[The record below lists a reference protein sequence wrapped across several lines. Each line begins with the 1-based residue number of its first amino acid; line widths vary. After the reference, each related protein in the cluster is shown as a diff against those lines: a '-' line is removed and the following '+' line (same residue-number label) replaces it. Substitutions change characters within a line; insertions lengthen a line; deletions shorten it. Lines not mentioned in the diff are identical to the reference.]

1 MLKEAR
7 GYAGGNLREEWKKGQ
22 NRMDNQ
28 QMRQKIEDLKSYEII
43 EARQVPDL
51 SSYGYLLRHKKTGAR
66 VTLLSNDDSNKVFYI
81 GFRTP
86 PEDSTGVAHIIEH
99 TVLCGSRNF
108 PVKDPFIEL
117 AKGSLNTFLNA
128 MTYPDKTV
136 YPVAS
141 CNGKDFQNL
150 MHVYLDAV
158 FYPNIYQEKNI
169 FLQEGWHYELEDAE
183 DALTINGVV
192 YNEMKGAFSSPDDV
206 LDREVLNSLF
216 PDTPYGTESGG
227 DPDVIPRLTYED
239 FLDFHK
245 KYYHPSNSYIYL
257 YGDMD
262 MAEKLEF
269 IDREYLSHFDA
280 LLVDSAIPVQRA
292 FEAPREIRKEFSI
305 MEGESEKGN
314 TYLTYNAVIGD
325 NLDRKLYIAFQVL
338 DYALCSAP
346 GAPLK
351 EALIQQGI
359 GKEIYSSYDNGI
371 MQPYFS
377 IVAKGAEESQKE
389 EFVRQI
395 ERVLKELAENG
406 IDKKALAAGLN
417 FFEFKYR
424 ESDFGSYPKGLIL
437 GLQALDS
444 WLYDD
449 GKPLIHVEAKETFAA
464 LKEELDN
471 GYYEGL
477 IRKYLL
483 DNEHKSI
490 LVLAPDKGQTAKK
503 DAELQK
509 KLEDYKASLRRE
521 EIEDL
526 IRQTKELVRYQEEP
540 DTKEDLEK
548 IPLLKREDIKKE
560 AENYV
565 NEERYADDTL
575 ILFHNIFTDG
585 IGYLRFMFDI
595 SYVPDDLF
603 PYIGVLKNVLGMV
616 DTENYSYGDLYH
628 ETNIKTGGISIVANT
643 YMNARHMPD
652 YKVSLEI
659 KAKAFYENL
668 PEAFRLVEEIALGS
682 RFTDEKR
689 LYDVIA
695 EMQSRMQ
702 ASMASAGHSLAAVR
716 ALSYVSPTAAVAG
729 QISGIPQYRLLERL
743 EGGFGE
749 EKAELIKKLELLVK
763 CIFRPENFMLDYTGE
778 EKSLQGMEE
787 LVRAFKEKLFTVPVE
802 KEKYRPALEKK
813 KEGYLTAGQ
822 VQYVCRAGNFIHKG
836 LSYTGALKVL
846 KVMMGYDYLWNRVR
860 VKGGAYGCMCSFGKS
875 GDSYFVSYRDPN
887 LEKTVEVYEKAAEY
901 IEGFEADERT
911 MTQFVIGA
919 ISEMDVPMTPASKG
933 FYSLTGYMTKLPFA
947 DVQKERDEL
956 LAAAPET
963 IRGLAGHIR
972 AFMEEDCLCVVGGE
986 EKLKENSGMFQTL
999 EPLFH

>member
-1 MLKEAR
+1 MEK
-7 GYAGGNLREEWKKGQ
+7 
-22 NRMDNQ
+22 MDNQ
-28 QMRQKIEDLKSYEII
+28 QWEQMEQRIAGLGSYEIL
-43 EARQVPDL
+43 ESRRVPDL
-51 SSYGYLLRHKKTGAR
+51 NSYGFLLRHKKTGAR
-66 VTLLSNDDSNKVFYI
+66 LTLLSNDDNNKVFYI

-99 TVLCGSRNF
+99 TVLCGSKNF

-141 CNGKDFQNL
+141 CNDKDFQNL

-158 FYPNIYQEKNI
+158 FYPNIYQEKKI
-169 FLQEGWHYELEDAE
+169 FMQEGWHYDLADMED
-183 DALTINGVV
+183 DLTINGVV

-227 DPDVIPRLTYED
+227 DPDVIPDLTYEA

-262 MAEKLEF
+262 MADKLEF
-269 IDREYLSHFDA
+269 IDQEYLSRFDA
-280 LLVDSAIPVQRA
+280 LAVDSKIRMQKEFA
-292 FEAPREIRKEFSI
+292 APKEIRKEYSI
-305 MEGESEKGN
+305 MEEESEKSN
-314 TYLTYNAVIGD
+314 TYLAYNAVVGD

-351 EALIQQGI
+351 EALIRQGI
-359 GKEIYSSYDNGI
+359 GKEIYSTYDNGV

-377 IVAKGAEESQKE
+377 IVAKGAEEDQKE
-389 EFVRQI
+389 EFVRVI
-395 ERVLKELAENG
+395 ENVLKEQAEAG
-406 IDKKALAAGLN
+406 IDRKALRAGLN
-417 FFEFKYR
+417 YFEFKYR

-449 GKPLIHVEAKETFAA
+449 GKPFLHVEANETFGV
-464 LKEELDN
+464 LKEEAES
-471 GYYEGL
+471 GYYEDL

-483 DNEHKSI
+483 DNAHKSI
-490 LVLAPDKGQTAKK
+490 LVLAPSKGMTARK
-503 DAELQK
+503 DAALQK
-509 KLEDYKASLRRE
+509 KLQEWKKALGRE
-521 EIEDL
+521 ELEEIV
-526 IRQTKELVRYQEEP
+526 RQTRELVAYQEEP
-540 DTKEDLEK
+540 NSKEDLAR
-548 IPLLKREDIKKE
+548 IPLLEREDIKKE
-560 AENYV
+560 AEPYI
-565 NEERYADDTL
+565 NEEHKTSDGTL
-575 ILFHNIFTDG
+575 VLEHDIYTNG
-585 IGYLRFMFDI
+585 IAYLRFMFDI
-595 SYVPDDLF
+595 GQIPAELF

-616 DTENYSYGDLYH
+616 DTENYAYGDLYH

-643 YMNARHMPD
+643 YIDSQNMSE
-652 YKVSLEI
+652 YKVMLEI
-659 KAKAFYENL
+659 KAKTLYENIG
-668 PEAFRLVEEIALGS
+668 EAFRLVEEIALRS
-682 RFTDEKR
+682 KFEDKKR

-695 EMQSRMQ
+695 ELQSRMQ
-702 ASMASAGHSLAAVR
+702 AAMMSAGHSLAAVR
-716 ALSYVSPTAAVAG
+716 ALSYVSPTAAAAG
-729 QISGIPQYRLLERL
+729 QISGIPQYRLLEKLSERF
-743 EGGFGE
+743 EE
-749 EKAELIKKLELLVK
+749 EKEDLAEKLETLVRS
-763 CIFRPENFMLDYTGE
+763 IFRPENFMLDYTGE
-778 EKSLQGMEE
+778 KKGLEE
-787 LVRAFKEKLFTVPVE
+787 IDALVHSFQEKLFTVPVE
-802 KEKYRPALEKK
+802 KESYQPELSKK
-813 KEGYLTAGQ
+813 NEGYLTSAQ

-836 LSYTGALKVL
+836 LPYTGALKVL

-887 LEKTVEVYEKAAEY
+887 LEKTVDVYEKAAEY

-919 ISEMDVPMTPASKG
+919 VSDMDVPMTPAAKG
-933 FYSLTGYMTKLPFA
+933 LYSLTGYMTKLPFA
-947 DVQKERDEL
+947 SVQKERDEL
-956 LAAAPET
+956 LGATAEA

-972 AFMEEDCLCVVGGE
+972 AFMEEDCLCVVGSE
-986 EKLKENSGMFQTL
+986 EKLKENSKMFERL

>member
-1 MLKEAR
+1 MEK
-7 GYAGGNLREEWKKGQ
+7 
-22 NRMDNQ
+22 MDNQ
-28 QMRQKIEDLKSYEII
+28 QWEQMEQKIAGLGSYEIL
-43 EARQVPDL
+43 ESRRVPDL
-51 SSYGYLLRHKKTGAR
+51 NSYGFLLRHKKTGAR
-66 VTLLSNDDSNKVFYI
+66 LTLLSNDDNNKVFYI

-99 TVLCGSRNF
+99 TVLCGSKNF

-141 CNGKDFQNL
+141 CNDKDFQNL

-158 FYPNIYQEKNI
+158 FYPNIYQEKKI
-169 FLQEGWHYELEDAE
+169 FMQEGWHYDLADMED
-183 DALTINGVV
+183 DLTINGVV

-206 LDREVLNSLF
+206 LGREVLNSLF

-227 DPDVIPRLTYED
+227 DPDVIPDLTYEA

-262 MAEKLEF
+262 MADKLEF
-269 IDREYLSHFDA
+269 IDQEYLSRFDA
-280 LLVDSAIPVQRA
+280 LAVDSKIRMQKEFA
-292 FEAPREIRKEFSI
+292 APKEIRKEYSI
-305 MEGESEKGN
+305 MEEESEKSN
-314 TYLTYNAVIGD
+314 TYLAYNAVVGD

-351 EALIQQGI
+351 EALIRQGI
-359 GKEIYSSYDNGI
+359 GKEIYSTYDNGV

-377 IVAKGAEESQKE
+377 IVAKGAEEDQKE
-389 EFVRQI
+389 EFVRVI
-395 ERVLKELAENG
+395 ENVLKEQAEAG
-406 IDKKALAAGLN
+406 IDRKALRAGLN
-417 FFEFKYR
+417 YFEFKYR

-449 GKPLIHVEAKETFAA
+449 GKPFLHVEANETFGV
-464 LKEELDN
+464 LKEEAES
-471 GYYEGL
+471 GYYEDL

-483 DNEHKSI
+483 DNAHKSI
-490 LVLAPDKGQTAKK
+490 LVLAPSKGMTARK
-503 DAELQK
+503 DAALQK
-509 KLEDYKASLRRE
+509 KLQEWKKALGRE
-521 EIEDL
+521 ELEEIV
-526 IRQTKELVRYQEEP
+526 RQTRELVAYQEEP
-540 DTKEDLEK
+540 NSKEDLAR
-548 IPLLKREDIKKE
+548 IPLLEREDIKKE
-560 AENYV
+560 AEPYI
-565 NEERYADDTL
+565 NEEHKTSDGTL
-575 ILFHNIFTDG
+575 VLEHDIYTNG
-585 IGYLRFMFDI
+585 IAYLRFMFDI
-595 SYVPDDLF
+595 GQIPAELF

-616 DTENYSYGDLYH
+616 DTENYAYGDLYH

-643 YMNARHMPD
+643 YIDSQNMSE
-652 YKVSLEI
+652 YKVMLEI
-659 KAKAFYENL
+659 KAKTLYENIG
-668 PEAFRLVEEIALGS
+668 EAFRLVEEIALRS
-682 RFTDEKR
+682 KFEDKKR

-695 EMQSRMQ
+695 ELQSRMQ
-702 ASMASAGHSLAAVR
+702 AAMMSAGHSLAAVR
-716 ALSYVSPTAAVAG
+716 ALSYVSPTAAAAG
-729 QISGIPQYRLLERL
+729 QISGIPQYRLLEKLSERF
-743 EGGFGE
+743 EE
-749 EKAELIKKLELLVK
+749 EKEDLAEKLETLVRS
-763 CIFRPENFMLDYTGE
+763 IFRPENFMLDYTGE
-778 EKSLQGMEE
+778 KKGLEE
-787 LVRAFKEKLFTVPVE
+787 IDALVHSFQEKLFTVPVE
-802 KEKYRPALEKK
+802 KESYQPELSKK
-813 KEGYLTAGQ
+813 NEGYLTSAQ

-836 LSYTGALKVL
+836 LPYTGALKVL

-887 LEKTVEVYEKAAEY
+887 LEKTVDVYEKAAEY

-919 ISEMDVPMTPASKG
+919 VSDMDVPMTPAAKG
-933 FYSLTGYMTKLPFA
+933 LYSLTGYMTKLPFA
-947 DVQKERDEL
+947 SVQKERDEL
-956 LAAAPET
+956 LGATAEA

-972 AFMEEDCLCVVGGE
+972 AFMEEDCLCVVGSE
-986 EKLKENSGMFQTL
+986 EKLKENSKMFERL

>member
-1 MLKEAR
+1 MEK
-7 GYAGGNLREEWKKGQ
+7 
-22 NRMDNQ
+22 MDNQ
-28 QMRQKIEDLKSYEII
+28 QWEQMEQKIAGLGSYEIL
-43 EARQVPDL
+43 ESRRVPDL
-51 SSYGYLLRHKKTGAR
+51 NSYGFLLRHKKTGAR
-66 VTLLSNDDSNKVFYI
+66 LTLLSNDDNNKVFYI

-99 TVLCGSRNF
+99 TVLCGSKNF

-141 CNGKDFQNL
+141 CNDKDFQNL

-158 FYPNIYQEKNI
+158 FYPNIYQEKKI
-169 FLQEGWHYELEDAE
+169 FMQEGWHYDLADMED
-183 DALTINGVV
+183 DLTINGVV

-227 DPDVIPRLTYED
+227 DPDVIPDLTYEA

-262 MAEKLEF
+262 MADKLEF
-269 IDREYLSHFDA
+269 IDQEYLSRFDA
-280 LLVDSAIPVQRA
+280 LAVDSKIRMQKEFA
-292 FEAPREIRKEFSI
+292 APKEIRKEYSI
-305 MEGESEKGN
+305 MEEESEKSN
-314 TYLTYNAVIGD
+314 TYLAYNAVVGD

-351 EALIQQGI
+351 EALIRQGI
-359 GKEIYSSYDNGI
+359 GKEIYSTYDNGV

-377 IVAKGAEESQKE
+377 IVAKGAEEDQKE
-389 EFVRQI
+389 EFVRVI
-395 ERVLKELAENG
+395 ENVLKEQAEAG
-406 IDKKALAAGLN
+406 IDRKALRAGLN
-417 FFEFKYR
+417 YFEFKYR

-449 GKPLIHVEAKETFAA
+449 GKPFLHVEANETFGV
-464 LKEELDN
+464 LKEEAES
-471 GYYEGL
+471 GYYEDL

-483 DNEHKSI
+483 DNAHKSI
-490 LVLAPDKGQTAKK
+490 LVLAPSKGMTARK
-503 DAELQK
+503 DAALQK
-509 KLEDYKASLRRE
+509 KLQEWKKALGRE
-521 EIEDL
+521 ELEEIV
-526 IRQTKELVRYQEEP
+526 RQTRELVAYQEEP
-540 DTKEDLEK
+540 NSKEDLAR
-548 IPLLKREDIKKE
+548 IPLLEREDIKKE
-560 AENYV
+560 AEPYI
-565 NEERYADDTL
+565 NEEHKTSDGTL
-575 ILFHNIFTDG
+575 VLEHDIYTNG
-585 IGYLRFMFDI
+585 IAYLRFMFDI
-595 SYVPDDLF
+595 GQIPAELF

-616 DTENYSYGDLYH
+616 DTENYAYGDLYH

-643 YMNARHMPD
+643 YIDSQNMSE
-652 YKVSLEI
+652 YKVMLEI
-659 KAKAFYENL
+659 KAKTLYENIG
-668 PEAFRLVEEIALGS
+668 EAFRLVEEIALRS
-682 RFTDEKR
+682 KFEDKKR

-695 EMQSRMQ
+695 ELQSRMQ
-702 ASMASAGHSLAAVR
+702 AAMMSAGHSLAAVR
-716 ALSYVSPTAAVAG
+716 ALSYVSPTAAAAG
-729 QISGIPQYRLLERL
+729 QISGIPQYRLLEKLSERF
-743 EGGFGE
+743 EE
-749 EKAELIKKLELLVK
+749 EKEDLAEKLETLVRS
-763 CIFRPENFMLDYTGE
+763 IFRPENFMLDYTGE
-778 EKSLQGMEE
+778 KKGLDEIDA
-787 LVRAFKEKLFTVPVE
+787 LVHSFQEKLFTVPVE
-802 KEKYRPALEKK
+802 KESYQPELSKK
-813 KEGYLTAGQ
+813 NEGYLTSAQ

-836 LSYTGALKVL
+836 LPYTGALKVL

-887 LEKTVEVYEKAAEY
+887 LEKTVDVYEKAAEY

-919 ISEMDVPMTPASKG
+919 VSDMDVPMTPAAKG
-933 FYSLTGYMTKLPFA
+933 LYSLTGYMTKLPFA
-947 DVQKERDEL
+947 SVQKERDEL
-956 LAAAPET
+956 LGATAEA

-972 AFMEEDCLCVVGGE
+972 AFMEEDCLCVVGSE
-986 EKLKENSGMFQTL
+986 EKLKENSKMFERL

>member
-1 MLKEAR
+1 MEK
-7 GYAGGNLREEWKKGQ
+7 
-22 NRMDNQ
+22 MDNQ
-28 QMRQKIEDLKSYEII
+28 QWEQMEQKIAGLGSYEIL
-43 EARQVPDL
+43 ESRRVPDL
-51 SSYGYLLRHKKTGAR
+51 NSYGFLLRHKKTGAR
-66 VTLLSNDDSNKVFYI
+66 LTLLSNDDNNKVFYI

-86 PEDSTGVAHIIEH
+86 PEDSTGGAHIIEH
-99 TVLCGSRNF
+99 TVLCGSKNF

-141 CNGKDFQNL
+141 CNDKDFQNL

-158 FYPNIYQEKNI
+158 FYPNIYQEKKI
-169 FLQEGWHYELEDAE
+169 FMQEGWHYDLADMED
-183 DALTINGVV
+183 DLTINGVV

-227 DPDVIPRLTYED
+227 DPDVIPDLTYEA

-262 MAEKLEF
+262 MADKLEF
-269 IDREYLSHFDA
+269 IDQEYLSRFDA
-280 LLVDSAIPVQRA
+280 LAVDSKIRMQKEFA
-292 FEAPREIRKEFSI
+292 APKEIRKEYSI
-305 MEGESEKGN
+305 MEEESEKSN
-314 TYLTYNAVIGD
+314 TYLAYNAVVGD

-351 EALIQQGI
+351 EALIRQGI
-359 GKEIYSSYDNGI
+359 GKEIYSTYDNGV

-377 IVAKGAEESQKE
+377 IVAKGAEEDQKE
-389 EFVRQI
+389 EFVRVI
-395 ERVLKELAENG
+395 ENVLKEQAEAG
-406 IDKKALAAGLN
+406 IDRKALRAGLN
-417 FFEFKYR
+417 YFEFKYR

-449 GKPLIHVEAKETFAA
+449 GKPFLHVEANETFGV
-464 LKEELDN
+464 LKEEAES
-471 GYYEGL
+471 GYYEDL

-483 DNEHKSI
+483 DNAHKSI
-490 LVLAPDKGQTAKK
+490 LVLAPSKGMTARK
-503 DAELQK
+503 DAALQK
-509 KLEDYKASLRRE
+509 KLQEWKKELGRE
-521 EIEDL
+521 ELEEIV
-526 IRQTKELVRYQEEP
+526 RQTRELVAYQEEP
-540 DTKEDLEK
+540 NSKEDLAR
-548 IPLLKREDIKKE
+548 IPLLEREDIKKE
-560 AENYV
+560 AEPYI
-565 NEERYADDTL
+565 NEEHKTSDGTL
-575 ILFHNIFTDG
+575 VLEHDIYTNG
-585 IGYLRFMFDI
+585 IAYLRFMFDI
-595 SYVPDDLF
+595 GQIPAELF

-616 DTENYSYGDLYH
+616 DTENYAYGDLYH

-643 YMNARHMPD
+643 YIDSQNMSE
-652 YKVSLEI
+652 YKVMLEI
-659 KAKAFYENL
+659 KAKTLYENIG
-668 PEAFRLVEEIALGS
+668 EAFRLVEEIALRS
-682 RFTDEKR
+682 KFEDKKR

-695 EMQSRMQ
+695 ELQSRMQ
-702 ASMASAGHSLAAVR
+702 AAMMSAGHSLAAVR
-716 ALSYVSPTAAVAG
+716 ALSYVSPTAAAAG
-729 QISGIPQYRLLERL
+729 QISGIPQYRLLEKLSERF
-743 EGGFGE
+743 EE
-749 EKAELIKKLELLVK
+749 EKEDLAEKLETLVRS
-763 CIFRPENFMLDYTGE
+763 IFRPENFMLDYTGE
-778 EKSLQGMEE
+778 KKGLEE
-787 LVRAFKEKLFTVPVE
+787 IDALVHSFQEKLFTVPVE
-802 KEKYRPALEKK
+802 KESYQPELSKK
-813 KEGYLTAGQ
+813 NEGYLTSAQ

-836 LSYTGALKVL
+836 LPYTGALKVL

-887 LEKTVEVYEKAAEY
+887 LEKTVDVYEKAAEY

-919 ISEMDVPMTPASKG
+919 VSDMDVPMTPAAKG
-933 FYSLTGYMTKLPFA
+933 LYSLTGYMTKLPFA
-947 DVQKERDEL
+947 SVQKERDEL
-956 LAAAPET
+956 LGATAEA

-972 AFMEEDCLCVVGGE
+972 AFMEEDCLCVVGSE
-986 EKLKENSGMFQTL
+986 EKLKENSKMFERL

>member
-1 MLKEAR
+1 MK
-7 GYAGGNLREEWKKGQ
+7 
-22 NRMDNQ
+22 
-28 QMRQKIEDLKSYEII
+28 QKIAELGSYEIL
-43 EARQVPDL
+43 ESRQVPDL
-51 SSYGYLLRHKKTGAR
+51 NSYGFLLRHKKTGAR
-66 VTLLSNDDSNKVFYI
+66 LALLSNDDNNKVFYI

-141 CNGKDFQNL
+141 CNDKDFQNL

-158 FYPNIYQEKNI
+158 FYPNIYQEKKI
-169 FLQEGWHYELEDAE
+169 FMQEGWHYDLADMED
-183 DALTINGVV
+183 DLTINGVV

-206 LDREVLNSLF
+206 LEREVLNSLF
-216 PDTPYGTESGG
+216 PDTAYGTESGG
-227 DPDVIPRLTYED
+227 DPEAIPDLTYEA

-269 IDREYLSHFDA
+269 IDKEYLSRFDA
-280 LLVDSAIPVQRA
+280 LAVDSKIQMQEGFAVPK
-292 FEAPREIRKEFSI
+292 EIRKEYSI
-305 MEGESEKGN
+305 MEEESEKNN
-314 TYLTYNAVIGD
+314 TYLAYNAVVGD
-325 NLDRKLYIAFQVL
+325 NLDKKLYIAFQVL

-351 EALIQQGI
+351 EALIRHGI
-359 GKEIYSSYDNGI
+359 GKEIYSTYDNGV

-377 IVAKGAEESQKE
+377 IVAKGAEEGRKE
-389 EFVRQI
+389 EFVRVI
-395 ERVLKELAENG
+395 EEVLKGQAEAG
-406 IDKKALAAGLN
+406 IDRKALKAGLN
-417 FFEFKYR
+417 YFEFKYR

-449 GKPLIHVEAKETFAA
+449 KKPFLHVEANETFGV
-464 LKEELDN
+464 LKEEAES
-471 GYYEGL
+471 GYYEDL
-477 IRKYLL
+477 IRRYLL
-483 DNEHKSI
+483 DNAHKSV
-490 LVLAPDKGQTAKK
+490 LVLAPSKGMTARK
-503 DAELQK
+503 DAALQK
-509 KLEDYKASLRRE
+509 KLQEWKESLGRE
-521 EIEDL
+521 ELEEI
-526 IRQTKELVRYQEEP
+526 IRQTKALEEYQEEP
-540 DTKEDLEK
+540 NSKEALAR

-560 AENYV
+560 AEPYI
-565 NEERYADDTL
+565 NEEHETADGTL
-575 ILFHNIFTDG
+575 VLEHDIYTNG
-585 IGYLRFMFDI
+585 IAYLRFMFDI
-595 SYVPDDLF
+595 GQIPEELF

-616 DTENYSYGDLYH
+616 DTENYAYGDLYH

-643 YMNARHMPD
+643 YIDSRNMSE
-652 YKVSLEI
+652 YKVMLEI
-659 KAKAFYENL
+659 KAKTLYENIG
-668 PEAFRLVEEIALGS
+668 EAFRLVEEIALRS
-682 RFTDEKR
+682 RFGDKKR

-695 EMQSRMQ
+695 ELQSRMQ
-702 ASMASAGHSLAAVR
+702 ATMMSAGHSLAAVR

-729 QISGIPQYRLLERL
+729 QISGIPQYRLLEKLSERFEEEKEDL
-743 EGGFGE
+743 EG
-749 EKAELIKKLELLVK
+749 KMTALVHS
-763 CIFRPENFMLDYTGE
+763 IFRPENFMLDYTGE
-778 EKSLQGMEE
+778 KKGAQGIDA
-787 LVRAFKEKLFTVPVE
+787 LVRSFKEKLFTVPVE
-802 KEKYRPALEKK
+802 KKEYRPELSKK
-813 KEGYLTAGQ
+813 NEGYLTSAQ

-836 LSYTGALKVL
+836 LPYTGALKVL

-887 LEKTVEVYEKAAEY
+887 LEKTVDVYEKAAEY

-919 ISEMDVPMTPASKG
+919 VSDMDVPMTPAAKG
-933 FYSLTGYMTKLPFA
+933 LYSLTGYMTKLPFA
-947 DVQKERDEL
+947 SVQKERDEL
-956 LAAAPET
+956 LGATAEE

-972 AFMEEDCLCVVGGE
+972 AFMEEDCLCVVGSE
-986 EKLKENSGMFQTL
+986 EKLKENREMFGKL

>member
-1 MLKEAR
+1 
-7 GYAGGNLREEWKKGQ
+7 
-22 NRMDNQ
+22 MDNQ
-28 QMRQKIEDLKSYEII
+28 QMQQKIADLGAYEII
-43 EARQVPDL
+43 EARRVPDL
-51 SSYGYLLRHKKTGAR
+51 NSYGYLLRHKKTNAR
-66 VTLLSNDDSNKVFYI
+66 LTLLSNDDDNKVFYI

-86 PEDSTGVAHIIEH
+86 PKDSTGVAHIVEH
-99 TVLCGSRNF
+99 TVLCGSKKF

-141 CNGKDFQNL
+141 YNEKDFQNL

-158 FYPNIYQEKNI
+158 FYPNIYNEKKI
-169 FLQEGWHYELEDAE
+169 FMQEGWHYELADAE
-183 DALTINGVV
+183 DELTINGVV

-216 PDTPYGTESGG
+216 PDTAYGTESGG
-227 DPDVIPRLTYED
+227 DPDVIPNLTYEE

-269 IDREYLSHFDA
+269 IDKEYLSHFDA
-280 LLVDSAIPVQRA
+280 LTVDSAIRVQKK
-292 FEAPREIRKEFSI
+292 FEAPREIKKEYSI

-314 TYLTYNAVIGD
+314 TYLTYNAVVGD
-325 NLDRKLYIAFQVL
+325 NLDKKLYVAFQVL

-351 EALIQQGI
+351 EALIQHGI
-359 GKEIYSSYDNGI
+359 GKEIYSNYDNGV
-371 MQPYFS
+371 MQLYFS
-377 IVAKGAEESQKE
+377 IAAKGAEEAQKE
-389 EFVRQI
+389 EFVQVI
-395 ERVLKELAENG
+395 EDVLKELAENG
-406 IDKKALAAGLN
+406 IDKKALRAGLN
-417 FFEFKYR
+417 YFEFKYR

-449 GKPLIHVEAKETFAA
+449 SKPLLHVEAKETFAA
-464 LKEELDN
+464 LKEEVDK

-477 IRKYLL
+477 IQKCLL
-483 DNEHKSI
+483 DNSHKSI
-490 LVLAPDKGQTAKK
+490 LVLSPVKGLTAKK
-503 DAELQK
+503 DAMLKK
-509 KLEDYKASLRRE
+509 KLQDFKDALGEE
-521 EIEDL
+521 EIEEM
-526 IRQTKELVRYQEEP
+526 IRRTEELEKYQEEP
-540 DTKEDLEK
+540 NAKEDLEK
-548 IPLLKREDIKKE
+548 IPLLEREDIKKG
-560 AENYV
+560 AEKYV
-565 NEERYADDTL
+565 NRERHVDDTL
-575 ILFHNIFTDG
+575 ILKHDIYTNG

-595 SYVPDDLF
+595 SDIPAELF

-616 DTENYSYGDLYH
+616 DTENYAYGDLYH
-628 ETNIKTGGISIVANT
+628 ETNIKTGGIHLVANT
-643 YMNARHMPD
+643 YINAQNMSE
-652 YKVSLEI
+652 YKVTLEI

-668 PEAFRLVEEIALGS
+668 AEAFRLVEEIALRS
-682 RFTDEKR
+682 KFEDKKR

-695 EMQSRMQ
+695 EIQSKMQ
-702 ASMASAGHSLAAVR
+702 ASMISAGHSVATVR
-716 ALSYVSPTAAVAG
+716 ALSYVSPTAAVAE

-743 EGGFGE
+743 ESGFEE
-749 EKAELIKKLELLVK
+749 EKEDLVQKLNMLVK
-763 CIFRPENFMLDYTGE
+763 CIFRPENFMMDYTGE
-778 EKSLQGMEE
+778 EKGCRGMEE
-787 LVRAFKEKLFTVPVE
+787 LVRAFKEKLFTDFVK
-802 KEKYRPALEKK
+802 KEKYQPKLEKK
-813 KEGYLTAGQ
+813 NEGYLTSAQ
-822 VQYVCRAGNFIHKG
+822 VQYVCRAGNFIHEG

-887 LEKTVEVYEKAAEY
+887 LEKTVEAYEKAAEY
-901 IEGFEADERT
+901 IEEFEADERT

-919 ISEMDVPMTPASKG
+919 IGEIDVPMTPAAKG
-933 FYSLTGYMTKLPFA
+933 LYSLTGYMTKLPFA
-947 DVQKERDEL
+947 SVQKERDEL
-956 LAAAPET
+956 LATTPET

-972 AFMEEDCLCVVGGE
+972 AFMGEDCFCVVGSE
-986 EKLKENSGMFQTL
+986 KKLKENEGMFK
-999 EPLFH
+999 EVEALFH

>member
-1 MLKEAR
+1 ME
-7 GYAGGNLREEWKKGQ
+7 Q
-22 NRMDNQ
+22 II
-28 QMRQKIEDLKSYEII
+28 QMEQKIKGLGSYEIL
-43 EARQVPDL
+43 ESRQVPDL
-51 SSYGYLLRHKKTGAR
+51 NSYGFLLRHKKTGAR
-66 VTLLSNDDSNKVFYI
+66 LTLLSNDDNNKVFYI

-99 TVLCGSRNF
+99 TVLCGSKNF

-141 CNGKDFQNL
+141 CNDKDFQNL

-158 FYPNIYQEKNI
+158 FYPNIYKEKKI
-169 FLQEGWHYELEDAE
+169 FMQEGWHYDLADMED
-183 DALTINGVV
+183 DLTINGVV

-216 PDTPYGTESGG
+216 PDTAYGTESGG
-227 DPDVIPRLTYED
+227 DPDVIPDLTYEA

-269 IDREYLSHFDA
+269 IDKEYLSGFDA
-280 LLVDSAIPVQRA
+280 LAVDSAIRVQEGFA
-292 FEAPREIRKEFSI
+292 APREMRKEYSI
-305 MEGESEKGN
+305 MEDESEKGN
-314 TYLTYNAVIGD
+314 TYLAYNAVIGD
-325 NLDRKLYIAFQVL
+325 NLDRKLYIAFQIL

-351 EALIQQGI
+351 EALIRQGI
-359 GKEIYSSYDNGI
+359 GKEIYSTYDNGV

-377 IVAKGAEESQKE
+377 IVAKGAEEDQKE
-389 EFVRQI
+389 EFIRVI
-395 ERVLKELAENG
+395 EGVLKEQAEQG
-406 IDKKALAAGLN
+406 IDRKALRAGLN
-417 FFEFKYR
+417 YFEFKYR

-437 GLQALDS
+437 GLQTLDS

-449 GKPLIHVEAKETFAA
+449 EKPFLHVEANETFGT
-464 LKEELDN
+464 LKKEVESGYFEDLIRTHLLDN
-471 GYYEGL
+471 G
-477 IRKYLL
+477 
-483 DNEHKSI
+483 HKSI
-490 LVLAPDKGQTAKK
+490 LVLAPSKGMTARK
-503 DAELQK
+503 DAALQK
-509 KLEDYKASLRRE
+509 KLQEWKESLGRE
-521 EIEDL
+521 ELEEM
-526 IRQTKELVRYQEEP
+526 IRQTKELEQYQEEP
-540 DTKEDLEK
+540 NSKEALQK

-560 AENYV
+560 AEKYV
-565 NEERYADDTL
+565 NEEHDMAGGTL
-575 ILFHNIFTDG
+575 VLEHDIYTNG
-585 IGYLRFMFDI
+585 IAYLRFMFDI
-595 SYVPDDLF
+595 GQIPAELF

-616 DTENYSYGDLYH
+616 DTENYAYGDLYH

-643 YMNARHMPD
+643 YIDSQNMPE
-652 YKVSLEI
+652 YKVMLEI
-659 KAKAFYENL
+659 KAKTLYENIG
-668 PEAFRLVEEIALGS
+668 EAFRLVEEIVLRS
-682 RFTDEKR
+682 RFGDQKR

-695 EMQSRMQ
+695 ELRSRMQ
-702 ASMASAGHSLAAVR
+702 ASMMSAGHSLAAVR
-716 ALSYVSPTAAVAG
+716 ALSYISPTAAVAG
-729 QISGIPQYRLLERL
+729 QISGIPQYRLLEKLSERF
-743 EGGFGE
+743 EE
-749 EKAELIKKLELLVK
+749 EKEDLVEKLNTLVQ

-778 EKSLQGMEE
+778 KKGIGGIEP
-787 LVRAFKEKLFTVPVE
+787 LVRSFKEKLFTVPVE
-802 KEKYRPALEKK
+802 KEKYRPELSKK
-813 KEGYLTAGQ
+813 NEGYLTSAQ
-822 VQYVCRAGNFIHKG
+822 VQYVCRAGNFIGKG

-919 ISEMDVPMTPASKG
+919 ISEMDVPMTPAAKG
-933 FYSLTGYMTKLPFA
+933 LYSLTGYMTKLPFA
-947 DVQKERDEL
+947 SVQKERDEL
-956 LAAAPET
+956 LGTTPEA
-963 IRGLAGHIR
+963 IRALAGHIR
-972 AFMEEDCLCVVGGE
+972 AFMEEDCFCVVGSE
-986 EKLKENSGMFQTL
+986 EKLKDKSGMFEKL

>member
-1 MLKEAR
+1 MEK
-7 GYAGGNLREEWKKGQ
+7 
-22 NRMDNQ
+22 MDNQ
-28 QMRQKIEDLKSYEII
+28 QWEQMEQKIAGLGSYEIL
-43 EARQVPDL
+43 ESRRVPDL
-51 SSYGYLLRHKKTGAR
+51 NSYGFLLRHKKTGAR
-66 VTLLSNDDSNKVFYI
+66 LTLLSNDDNNKVFYI

-99 TVLCGSRNF
+99 TVLCGSKNF

-141 CNGKDFQNL
+141 CNDKDFQNL

-158 FYPNIYQEKNI
+158 FYPNIYQEKKI
-169 FLQEGWHYELEDAE
+169 FMQEGWHYDLADMED
-183 DALTINGVV
+183 DLTINGVV

-227 DPDVIPRLTYED
+227 DPDVIPDLTYEA

-262 MAEKLEF
+262 MADKLEF
-269 IDREYLSHFDA
+269 IDQEYLSRFDA
-280 LLVDSAIPVQRA
+280 LAVDSKIRMQKEFA
-292 FEAPREIRKEFSI
+292 APKEIRKEYSI
-305 MEGESEKGN
+305 MEEESEKSN
-314 TYLTYNAVIGD
+314 TYLAYNAVVGD

-351 EALIQQGI
+351 EALIRQGI
-359 GKEIYSSYDNGI
+359 GKEIYSTYDNGV

-377 IVAKGAEESQKE
+377 IVAKGAEEDQKE
-389 EFVRQI
+389 EFVRVI
-395 ERVLKELAENG
+395 ENVLKEQAEAG
-406 IDKKALAAGLN
+406 IDRKALRAGLN
-417 FFEFKYR
+417 YFEFKYR

-449 GKPLIHVEAKETFAA
+449 GKPFLHVEANETFGV
-464 LKEELDN
+464 LKEEAES
-471 GYYEGL
+471 GYYEDL

-483 DNEHKSI
+483 DNAHKSI
-490 LVLAPDKGQTAKK
+490 LVLAPSKGMTARK
-503 DAELQK
+503 DAALQK
-509 KLEDYKASLRRE
+509 KLQEWKKALGRE
-521 EIEDL
+521 ELEEIV
-526 IRQTKELVRYQEEP
+526 RQTRELVAYQEEP
-540 DTKEDLEK
+540 NSKEDLAR
-548 IPLLKREDIKKE
+548 IPLLEREDIKKE
-560 AENYV
+560 AEPYI
-565 NEERYADDTL
+565 NEEHKTSDGTL
-575 ILFHNIFTDG
+575 VLEHDIYTNG
-585 IGYLRFMFDI
+585 IAYLRFMFDI
-595 SYVPDDLF
+595 GQIPAELF

-616 DTENYSYGDLYH
+616 DTENYAYGDLYH

-643 YMNARHMPD
+643 YIDSQNMSE
-652 YKVSLEI
+652 YKVMLEI
-659 KAKAFYENL
+659 KAKTLYENIG
-668 PEAFRLVEEIALGS
+668 EAFRLVEEIALRS
-682 RFTDEKR
+682 KFEDKKR

-695 EMQSRMQ
+695 ELQSRMQ
-702 ASMASAGHSLAAVR
+702 AAMMSAGHSLAAVR
-716 ALSYVSPTAAVAG
+716 ALSYVSPTAAAAG
-729 QISGIPQYRLLERL
+729 QISGIPQYRLLEKLSERF
-743 EGGFGE
+743 EE
-749 EKAELIKKLELLVK
+749 EKEDLAEKLETLVRS
-763 CIFRPENFMLDYTGE
+763 IFRPENFMLDYTGE
-778 EKSLQGMEE
+778 KKGLEE
-787 LVRAFKEKLFTVPVE
+787 IDALVHSFQEKLFTVPVE
-802 KEKYRPALEKK
+802 KESYQPELSKK
-813 KEGYLTAGQ
+813 NEGYLTSAQ

-836 LSYTGALKVL
+836 LPYTGALKVL

-887 LEKTVEVYEKAAEY
+887 LEKTVDVYEKAAEY

-919 ISEMDVPMTPASKG
+919 VSDMDVPMTPAAKG
-933 FYSLTGYMTKLPFA
+933 LYSLTGYMTKLPFA
-947 DVQKERDEL
+947 SVQKERDEL
-956 LAAAPET
+956 LGATAEA

-972 AFMEEDCLCVVGGE
+972 AFMEEDCLCVVGSE
-986 EKLKENSGMFQTL
+986 EKLKENSKMFERL

>member
-1 MLKEAR
+1 MEKR
-7 GYAGGNLREEWKKGQ
+7 
-22 NRMDNQ
+22 DNQ
-28 QMRQKIEDLKSYEII
+28 QQEQMKQRIAELGSYEIL
-43 EARQVPDL
+43 ESRQVPDL
-51 SSYGYLLRHKKTGAR
+51 NSYGFLLRHKKTGAR
-66 VTLLSNDDSNKVFYI
+66 LALLSNDDNNKVFYI

-141 CNGKDFQNL
+141 CNDKDFQNL

-158 FYPNIYQEKNI
+158 FYPNIYQEKKI
-169 FLQEGWHYELEDAE
+169 FMQEGWHYDLADLED
-183 DALTINGVV
+183 DLTINGVV

-206 LDREVLNSLF
+206 LEREVLNSLF
-216 PDTPYGTESGG
+216 PDTAYGTESGG
-227 DPDVIPRLTYED
+227 DPETIPDLTYEA

-269 IDREYLSHFDA
+269 IDKEYLSRFDA
-280 LLVDSAIPVQRA
+280 LAVDSKIRMQEGFAVPK
-292 FEAPREIRKEFSI
+292 EIRKEYSI
-305 MEGESEKGN
+305 MEEESEKNN
-314 TYLTYNAVIGD
+314 TYLAYNAVVGD
-325 NLDRKLYIAFQVL
+325 NLDKKLYIAFQVL

-351 EALIQQGI
+351 EALIRQGI
-359 GKEIYSSYDNGI
+359 GKEIYSTYDNGV

-377 IVAKGAEESQKE
+377 IVAKGAEEGQKE
-389 EFVRQI
+389 EFVRVI
-395 ERVLKELAENG
+395 EEVLKEQAEAG
-406 IDKKALAAGLN
+406 IDRKALKAGLN
-417 FFEFKYR
+417 YFEFKYR

-449 GKPLIHVEAKETFAA
+449 KKPFLHVEANETFGV
-464 LKEELDN
+464 LKEEAES
-471 GYYEGL
+471 GYYEDL
-477 IRKYLL
+477 IRRYLL
-483 DNEHKSI
+483 DNAHKSI
-490 LVLAPDKGQTAKK
+490 LVLAPSKGMTARK
-503 DAELQK
+503 DAALQK
-509 KLEDYKASLRRE
+509 KLQEWKESLGRE
-521 EIEDL
+521 ELEEI
-526 IRQTKELVRYQEEP
+526 IRQTKALEEYQEEP
-540 DTKEDLEK
+540 NSKEALAR

-560 AENYV
+560 AEPYI
-565 NEERYADDTL
+565 NEEHETADGTL
-575 ILFHNIFTDG
+575 VLEHDIYTNG
-585 IGYLRFMFDI
+585 IAYLRFMFDI
-595 SYVPDDLF
+595 GQIPAELF

-616 DTENYSYGDLYH
+616 DTENYAYGDLYH

-643 YMNARHMPD
+643 YIDSRNLSE
-652 YKVSLEI
+652 YKVMLEI
-659 KAKAFYENL
+659 KAKMLYENIG
-668 PEAFRLVEEIALGS
+668 EAFRLVEEIALRS
-682 RFTDEKR
+682 RFGDKKR

-695 EMQSRMQ
+695 ELQSRMQ
-702 ASMASAGHSLAAVR
+702 ATMMSAGHSLAAVR
-716 ALSYVSPTAAVAG
+716 ALSYVSQTAAVAE
-729 QISGIPQYRLLERL
+729 QISGIPQYRLLEKLSERFEEEKEDL
-743 EGGFGE
+743 EG
-749 EKAELIKKLELLVK
+749 KMTALVHS
-763 CIFRPENFMLDYTGE
+763 IFRPENFMLDYTGE
-778 EKSLQGMEE
+778 KKGAQGIDA
-787 LVRAFKEKLFTVPVE
+787 LVRSFKEKLFTVPVE
-802 KEKYRPALEKK
+802 KKAYRPELSKK
-813 KEGYLTAGQ
+813 NEGYLTSAQ

-836 LSYTGALKVL
+836 LPYTGALKVL

-887 LEKTVEVYEKAAEY
+887 LEKTVDVYEKAAEY

-919 ISEMDVPMTPASKG
+919 VSDMDVPMTPAAKG
-933 FYSLTGYMTKLPFA
+933 LYSLTGYMTKLPFA
-947 DVQKERDEL
+947 SVQKERDEL
-956 LAAAPET
+956 LGATAEA

-972 AFMEEDCLCVVGGE
+972 AFMEEDCLCVVGSE
-986 EKLKENSGMFQTL
+986 EKLKENREMFGKL

>member
-1 MLKEAR
+1 ME
-7 GYAGGNLREEWKKGQ
+7 
-22 NRMDNQ
+22 
-28 QMRQKIEDLKSYEII
+28 QKIAELGSYEIL
-43 EARQVPDL
+43 ESRQVPDL
-51 SSYGYLLRHKKTGAR
+51 NSYGFLLRHKKTGAR
-66 VTLLSNDDSNKVFYI
+66 LALLSNDDNNKVFYI

-141 CNGKDFQNL
+141 CNDKDFQNL

-158 FYPNIYQEKNI
+158 FYPNIYQEKKI
-169 FLQEGWHYELEDAE
+169 FMQEGWHYDLADLED
-183 DALTINGVV
+183 DLTINGVV

-206 LDREVLNSLF
+206 LEREVLNSLF
-216 PDTPYGTESGG
+216 PDTAYGTESGG
-227 DPDVIPRLTYED
+227 DPEAIPDLTYEA

-269 IDREYLSHFDA
+269 IDKEYLSRFDA
-280 LLVDSAIPVQRA
+280 LAVDSKIRIQEGFA
-292 FEAPREIRKEFSI
+292 APKEIRKEYSI
-305 MEGESEKGN
+305 MEEESEKNN
-314 TYLTYNAVIGD
+314 TYLAYNAVVGD
-325 NLDRKLYIAFQVL
+325 NLDKKLYIAFQVL

-351 EALIQQGI
+351 EALIRQGI
-359 GKEIYSSYDNGI
+359 GKEIYSTYDNGV

-377 IVAKGAEESQKE
+377 IVAKGAEEGQKE
-389 EFVRQI
+389 EFVRVI
-395 ERVLKELAENG
+395 EEVLKEQAETG
-406 IDKKALAAGLN
+406 IDRKALKAGLN
-417 FFEFKYR
+417 YFEFKYR

-449 GKPLIHVEAKETFAA
+449 KKPFLHVEANETFGV
-464 LKEELDN
+464 LKEEAES
-471 GYYEGL
+471 GYYEDL
-477 IRKYLL
+477 IRRYLL
-483 DNEHKSI
+483 DNAHKSI
-490 LVLAPDKGQTAKK
+490 LVLAPSKGMTARK
-503 DAELQK
+503 DAALQK
-509 KLEDYKASLRRE
+509 KLQEWKESLGRE
-521 EIEDL
+521 ELEEI
-526 IRQTKELVRYQEEP
+526 IRQTKALEEYQEEP
-540 DTKEDLEK
+540 NSKEALAR

-560 AENYV
+560 AEPYI
-565 NEERYADDTL
+565 NEEHETADGTL
-575 ILFHNIFTDG
+575 VLEHDIYTNG
-585 IGYLRFMFDI
+585 IAYLRFMFDI
-595 SYVPDDLF
+595 GQIPAELF

-616 DTENYSYGDLYH
+616 DTENYAYGDLYH

-643 YMNARHMPD
+643 YIDSRNLSE
-652 YKVSLEI
+652 YKVMLEI
-659 KAKAFYENL
+659 KAKTLYENIG
-668 PEAFRLVEEIALGS
+668 EAFRLVEEIALRS
-682 RFTDEKR
+682 RFEDKKR

-695 EMQSRMQ
+695 ELQSRMQ
-702 ASMASAGHSLAAVR
+702 ATMMSAGHSLAAVR
-716 ALSYVSPTAAVAG
+716 ALSYISPTAAVAE
-729 QISGIPQYRLLERL
+729 QISGIPQYRLLEKLSERFEEEKEDL
-743 EGGFGE
+743 EG
-749 EKAELIKKLELLVK
+749 KMTALVHS
-763 CIFRPENFMLDYTGE
+763 IFRPENFMLDYTGE
-778 EKSLQGMEE
+778 KKGAQGIDA
-787 LVRAFKEKLFTVPVE
+787 LVRSFKEKLFTVPVE
-802 KEKYRPALEKK
+802 KKAYRPELSKK
-813 KEGYLTAGQ
+813 NEGYLTSAQ

-887 LEKTVEVYEKAAEY
+887 LEKTVDVYEKAAEY

-919 ISEMDVPMTPASKG
+919 VSDMDVPMTPAAKG
-933 FYSLTGYMTKLPFA
+933 LYSLTGYMTKLPFA
-947 DVQKERDEL
+947 SVQKERDEL
-956 LAAAPET
+956 LGATAEA

-972 AFMEEDCLCVVGGE
+972 AFMEEDCLCVVGSE
-986 EKLKENSGMFQTL
+986 EKLKENREMFGKL